1 MAMQQAVQARA
12 QVAQARQQQLLMHT
26 YQQGLAAA
34 TSGAAD
40 TGRGASSG
48 TSLQQQLQRIEQ
60 ESQQIQQES
69 QRMRQA
75 QYWQQQAQPQVA
87 AAGGLGLEA
96 SEQQHLALSQLQQA
110 QQRQPSLDPALSG
123 GLYQQNGSG
132 AGNSPSRLGTAPS
145 LLPLSL
151 PQLPHGNV
159 SPSQQIESL
168 EPASPDNFAQLLAD
182 IDFSPLASP
191 PGSLAYPAASALQTP
206 QSLQQPHHLP
216 LPPPLPQ
223 QQQLLVPSYPPLQHG
238 RSTPGGND
246 IVTPQVHV
254 EVRPRPGSGN
264 EPGAA
269 PAHGSTHSSGRA
281 QDAGSRREA
290 AGTAVGA
297 AHAASTAQL
306 RSSPTAQGAT
316 PQEPARPLRLAARAK
331 PDVLKGRRAGAAPAG
346 VPSQTGAAHVQA
358 TPPVPATAAKAKAL
372 KPRLPAAASRA
383 AASNKAGSK
392 GRSNGGQG
400 HGGAAAQGPGAT
412 QQKQAAA
419 GSKDSRGR
427 GTKRGAPT
435 AQQGEAGPKRTAYQQ
450 YTKAEYARMKRQHPH
465 LPKQRLFDRV
475 IQGAEHDVEDSQEAP
490 PTEDGKTGAGKTAP
504 GKAGLTKGVAG
515 RTRKPAAA
523 KASAPKAH
531 TAKAQGQGGRTLGPA
546 AALLDAERRRA
557 AEHG

>member
-1 MAMQQAVQARA
+1 MPPSAYDVSSHAAARTALAMQQAVQARA

-75 QYWQQQAQPQVA
+75 QYRQQQAQQQVA
-87 AAGGLGLEA
+87 AAGALGLEA
-96 SEQQHLALSQLQQA
+96 SDQEHPAPPQLQQA
-110 QQRQPSLDPALSG
+110 QQPQFPLDPALSG
-123 GLYQQNGSG
+123 GLYQRQESG
-132 AGNSPSRLGTAPS
+132 AGNSLPPLGTPPS

-151 PQLPHGNV
+151 PQLTHGSV
-159 SPSQQIESL
+159 SPSQQMEQSL
-168 EPASPDNFAQLLAD
+168 EPASPDDFAQLLAD

-191 PGSLAYPAASALQTP
+191 PGSLAYPSAAPLQAP
-206 QSLQQPHHLP
+206 QPMQQPHQLP
-216 LPPPLPQ
+216 LLPPLPQ
-223 QQQLLVPSYPPLQHG
+223 QQQLSVPSYPPLQHG

-269 PAHGSTHSSGRA
+269 PAHGSAHSSGRA
-281 QDAGSRREA
+281 QDAGSHPED
-290 AGTAVGA
+290 AGTAAGA

-306 RSSPTAQGAT
+306 RSSPTAQGAM
-316 PQEPARPLRLAARAK
+316 PQEPARPVRLAARAK

-358 TPPVPATAAKAKAL
+358 TPPVPATSAKAKAL

-435 AQQGEAGPKRTAYQQ
+435 AQQGGC
-450 YTKAEYARMKRQHPH
+450 
-465 LPKQRLFDRV
+465 
-475 IQGAEHDVEDSQEAP
+475 
-490 PTEDGKTGAGKTAP
+490 P
-504 GKAGLTKGVAG
+504 GWCQDKVV
-515 RTRKPAAA
+515 
-523 KASAPKAH
+523 
-531 TAKAQGQGGRTLGPA
+531 
-546 AALLDAERRRA
+546 
-557 AEHG
+557 